1 MVILDRIWT
10 VFAEL
15 ETEQPKKMQPVQS
28 ACYPRL
34 PQTSR
39 EGGGG
44 GGGG

>member
-15 ETEQPKKMQPVQS
+15 ETEQPKKEAANADCLLSMAVP
-28 ACYPRL
+28 P
-34 PQTSR
+34 SR

-44 GGGG
+44 GG